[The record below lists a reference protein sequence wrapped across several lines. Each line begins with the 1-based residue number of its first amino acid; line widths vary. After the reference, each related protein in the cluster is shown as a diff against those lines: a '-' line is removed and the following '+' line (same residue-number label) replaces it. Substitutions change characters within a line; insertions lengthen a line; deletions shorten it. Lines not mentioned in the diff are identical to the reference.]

1 MSENKDLLDPRNLL
15 PRITNEKTLPA
26 LQEHKDLI
34 ARSIVSDWSIPEFKI
49 KHFIANSQIHPLH
62 KIKQYMIE
70 LNSRQEAV
78 ESFVDEMEKLEAEIG
93 LEEEMKSF
101 AQFEGQ
107 KKLHDIEIRKKTRS
121 LGIAKEKLRALLHER
136 EKFLKGIDIFNKS
149 PEGTDPETGKL
160 YMDILKD
167 PEHCEKIEAK
177 YWEYR
182 LAKQAATDMIAYGRV
197 GVGNMEAI
205 WQLDP
210 DAQNKC
216 IAMAYELLITN
227 EHRMNM
233 LSDGVQK
240 RLESGN
246 HVSDIT
252 KLVGIE
258 RTTTLQ
264 QLTNEQEQG
273 QADVPLIQKY

>member
-1 MSENKDLLDPRNLL
+1 MSDKQLLDPKNLL
-15 PRITNEKTLPA
+15 PRITNENTLPA

-34 ARSIVSDWSIPEFKI
+34 ARSIVGDWSVPEFKI

-70 LNSRQEAV
+70 LNSRQEAI
-78 ESFVDEMEKLEAEIG
+78 ENFYDEMEKLEAEIL
-93 LEEEMKSF
+93 LEEEMKSL
-101 AQFEGQ
+101 AQFEAQ

-121 LGIAKEKLRALLHER
+121 LGISKEKMRSLLHER
-136 EKFLKGIDIFNKS
+136 EKFIRGIEQFNKS
-149 PEGTDPETGKL
+149 PEAKDPETGKL
-160 YMDILKD
+160 YIDILND
-167 PEHCEKIEAK
+167 PAHSERIEAK

-182 LAKQAATDMIAYGRV
+182 LAKQAAMDMVAYGRI

-252 KLVGIE
+252 KLIGIE
-258 RTTTLQ
+258 RTQTLQ

-273 QADVPLIQKY
+273 QTDVPLIQKY